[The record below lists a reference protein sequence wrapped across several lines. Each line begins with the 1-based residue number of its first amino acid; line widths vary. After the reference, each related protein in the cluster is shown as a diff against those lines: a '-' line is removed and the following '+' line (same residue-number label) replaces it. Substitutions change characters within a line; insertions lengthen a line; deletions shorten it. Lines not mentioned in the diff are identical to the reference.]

1 MRDPGARRGVTS
13 SVHATETL
21 VFSVLLQLIVMIAAA
36 RILHVLARKM
46 GQPGAVGEIIAG
58 LLLGPSL
65 LGWLAPHASLA
76 LFGATPSPA
85 ITILSQIGLT
95 LLMFQIGAEF
105 EFAHLEDRTA
115 RRAATWIAI
124 ASLTVPFV
132 LGLAIG
138 HYSQPRLAPTMDR
151 TVYSLF
157 IGVAMAITALPILGR
172 ILVQFDLQRHKL
184 GVVAIAAAAANDVI
198 GWIMLAMV
206 SALAT
211 AQLNWSVS
219 AIQVGELILL
229 MIGARFALAPLA
241 GWLVRRFPLSEGVL
255 PPNLMAVVLCLI
267 FALAIATSKL
277 GIFAIF
283 GGFLGGLLF
292 HRQRAFVAAW
302 RRQVGG
308 FVLVFFLPIFFTF
321 TGLRTNLLGLTGD
334 FGWLGIVLAASILGK
349 IVPVFLAARA
359 SGFSNHESMT
369 LGALMN
375 TRALMELIVLN
386 VGYDLGFLPPSM
398 FAMLVLMAVVTTL
411 MTGPLLHRLL
421 PRLGHTFG
429 AEIEA

>member
-1 MRDPGARRGVTS
+1 MIS
-13 SVHATETL
+13 SVHATENL

-36 RILHVLARKM
+36 RLLHVAARKL
-46 GQPGAVGEIIAG
+46 GQPGAVGEIVAG

-65 LGWLAPHASLA
+65 LGWLAPHFSVAV
-76 LFGATPSPA
+76 FGAKPSPA
-85 ITILSQIGLT
+85 ITILSQLGLT

-105 EFAHLEDRTA
+105 EFAHLKERTA
-115 RRAATWIAI
+115 RRAATWIAL
-124 ASLTVPFV
+124 ASLTVPFM

-138 HYSQPRLAPTMDR
+138 HYSQPRLAPAIDR
-151 TVYSLF
+151 TVYSLVL
-157 IGVAMAITALPILGR
+157 GVAMALTALPILGR

-184 GVVAIAAAAANDVI
+184 GVVAIAAAAVNDVV
-198 GWIMLAMV
+198 GWLLLAVV
-206 SALAT
+206 SALAA
-211 AQLNWSVS
+211 AQLSWGASV
-219 AIQVGELILL
+219 IQVGGLVLLILV
-229 MIGARFALAPLA
+229 ARFALAPLA
-241 GWLVRRFPLSEGVL
+241 GWLVRKFPVKDGVL
-255 PPNLMAVVLCLI
+255 SPNLMAIVLCGI
-267 FALAIATSKL
+267 FALAICTFAL

-292 HRQRAFVAAW
+292 HRHLDFVAAW

-334 FGWLGIVLAASILGK
+334 IDWLAIVLAASILGK
-349 IVPVFLAARA
+349 IVPVYIAARA
-359 SGFSNHESMT
+359 SGFSNDESMT

-386 VGYDLGFLPPSM
+386 VGYDLGFLPPSI

-411 MTGPLLHRLL
+411 MTGPLLQWLL
-421 PRLGHTFG
+421 PRLGHKVG
-429 AEIEA
+429 AGIEA

>member
-1 MRDPGARRGVTS
+1 MTS

-36 RILHVLARKM
+36 RLLHVAARKL
-46 GQPGAVGEIIAG
+46 GQPGAVGEIVAG

-65 LGWLAPHASLA
+65 LGWLAPDFSLA
-76 LFGATPSPA
+76 LFGTKPSPA
-85 ITILSQIGLT
+85 ITVLSQLGLT

-105 EFAHLEDRTA
+105 EFAHLKDQMA

-124 ASLTVPFV
+124 ASLIVPFV

-138 HYSQPRLAPTMDR
+138 HYSQSQLAPATDP

-184 GVVAIAAAAANDVI
+184 GVVAIAAAAVNDVV
-198 GWIMLAMV
+198 GWIMLAVV

-211 AQLNWSVS
+211 AEFRWSAS
-219 AIQVGELILL
+219 AIQVGGLILL
-229 MIGARFALAPLA
+229 MIVARFALAPLV
-241 GWLVRRFPLSEGVL
+241 GWLVRRFPISEGKL
-255 PPNLMAVVLCLI
+255 PPNLMAIVLCLI
-267 FALAIATSKL
+267 FVLAIATFKL
-277 GIFAIF
+277 GIFTIF

-292 HRQRAFVAAW
+292 HRELEFVAAW

-321 TGLRTNLLGLTGD
+321 TGLRTNVLGLTGD
-334 FGWLGIVLAASILGK
+334 LGWLGIVLAASILGK
-349 IVPVFLAARA
+349 VVPVFIAARA
-359 SGFSNHESMT
+359 SGFSNNESMT

-386 VGYDLGFLPPSM
+386 VGYDLGFLPPSI

-411 MTGPLLHRLL
+411 MTGPLLQWLL
-421 PRLGHTFG
+421 PRLGHEVG
-429 AEIEA
+429 PEIEA